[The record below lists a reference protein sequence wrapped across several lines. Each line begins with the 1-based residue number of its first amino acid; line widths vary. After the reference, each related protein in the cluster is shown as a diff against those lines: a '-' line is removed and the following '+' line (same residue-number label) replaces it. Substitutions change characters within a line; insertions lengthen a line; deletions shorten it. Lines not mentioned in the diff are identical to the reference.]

1 MASQLIPKALPE
13 HIAQRFK
20 TLSEPIRLSVIEAND
35 GDGEMSVMRLV
46 EAAGHQRANVSKH
59 LTFNET

>member
-1 MASQLIPKALPE
+1 MASQLIPKELPE

-35 GDGEMSVMRLV
+35 GER
-46 EAAGHQRANVSKH
+46 
-59 LTFNET
+59 